1 MVALKLVLM
10 VAREAKV
17 KFSIEKSSFFTEN
30 IKVLGYSSN
39 TRETVLTMDKLKAS
53 AILNMKKPSS
63 LYELHSRLSSFQYQ
77 SVFIPYLKHISYP
90 LQFLLR
96 KNEFCLT
103 EIEELL
109 WQLLKQVSTLNLQLT
124 IPDSQDNL
132 VLTTDASK

>member
-1 MVALKLVLM
+1 M
-10 VAREAKV
+10 
-17 KFSIEKSSFFTEN
+17 IKSSFFTEN
-30 IKVLGYSSN
+30 IKVLGYSFN
-39 TRETVLTMDKLKAS
+39 TTETILTMDKLKAS

-90 LQFLLR
+90 LQFLLQ
-96 KNEFCLT
+96 KNEFRWT
-103 EIEELL
+103 EIEELA

-132 VLTTDASK
+132 VLTTNA